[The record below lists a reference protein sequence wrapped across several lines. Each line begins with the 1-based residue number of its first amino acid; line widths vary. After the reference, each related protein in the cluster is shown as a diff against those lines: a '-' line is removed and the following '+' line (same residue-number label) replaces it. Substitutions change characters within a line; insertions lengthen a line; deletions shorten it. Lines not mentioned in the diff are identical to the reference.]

1 MTVFV
6 LLLQEIEIT
15 NSIPSTASLN
25 TEMQLLRAVG
35 GISLWIK
42 SVLATSNMQEN
53 LIDGDFSKINQRLME
68 LLH

>member
-42 SVLATSNMQEN
+42 SVLATSNMQEK
-53 LIDGDFSKINQRLME
+53 LIDGDFSKINQHLME

>member
-42 SVLATSNMQEN
+42 SVLATSNMQEK